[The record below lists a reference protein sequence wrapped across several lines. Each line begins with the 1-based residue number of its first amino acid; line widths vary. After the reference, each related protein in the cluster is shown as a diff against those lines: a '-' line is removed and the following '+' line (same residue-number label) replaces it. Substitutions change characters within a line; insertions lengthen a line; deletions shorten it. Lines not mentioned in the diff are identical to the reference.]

1 MRRKYKQNDYEKAD
15 NVSPSYWSH
24 FLAVPF
30 GMGDLFHTLS
40 LLFFS
45 FLSIP
50 LVIAIGKG
58 WEVLPIAF
66 SFHLDGGFGLLVLI
80 LI

>member
-1 MRRKYKQNDYEKAD
+1 
-15 NVSPSYWSH
+15 
-24 FLAVPF
+24 
-30 GMGDLFHTLS
+30 MGDLFHTLS